1 VAIPA
6 YLEPN
11 GRAAIPSRLR
21 PATGGTLEVQLLPR
35 PPLGT
40 ASLANADQGAAASV
54 SWVDDDGASHS
65 EPLWLLVNLPGGD
78 PVAEPPPAE
87 GLVEADRYGGTF
99 ARARAT
105 SVNLDDGLEHA
116 FVFALARV
124 AGPAGELLADTAA
137 LRQLGGAAWFD
148 RGGQLGHVKAINGQ
162 DFTAGAMAD
171 RIDSGELCHGKLDV
185 TDPAH
190 PALQLTHGPAL
201 EGGRRRATLG
211 DLVAVMGEPARTLQ
225 LREAGP
231 NEIDVVGVTIVVAP
245 EPPGPQPGD
254 PWSSGVTVEEL
265 ARSLA
270 VAVPPSG
277 SGPVV
282 DRLRL
287 AIATAEDAVGAYT
300 GRRTAGDW
308 PATVPAGPHVAVL
321 QLATRIYRAADV
333 TFGVLQTELGTAYTG
348 RWITPELDAALI
360 GWRRSWGIA

>member
-1 VAIPA
+1 MW
-6 YLEPN
+6 L
-11 GRAAIPSRLR
+11 
-21 PATGGTLEVQLLPR
+21 
-35 PPLGT
+35 
-40 ASLANADQGAAASV
+40 
-54 SWVDDDGASHS
+54 DDDGASHL
-65 EPLWLLVNLPGGD
+65 EPLWLLVNLPAGD
-78 PVAEPPPAE
+78 PVAEPPAPE

-116 FVFALARV
+116 FLFALARV
-124 AGPAGELLADTAA
+124 AGPGGELLADTAA
-137 LRQLGGAAWFD
+137 LRALGGAAWFD
-148 RGGQLGHVKAINGQ
+148 HGGQLGHVKALNGA
-162 DFTAGAMAD
+162 DFMAGAMAD
-171 RIDSGELCHGKLDV
+171 RIDSGELNHGKLDLA

-190 PALQLTHGPAL
+190 PALLLTHGPAL
-201 EGGRRRATLG
+201 AGGRRRATLG
-211 DLVAVMGEPARTLQ
+211 DLVSCLGEPARALQ

-231 NEIDVVGVTIVVAP
+231 NEIDVVGAAVIVAP

-254 PWSSGVTVEEL
+254 PWSSGVTVDEL
-265 ARSLA
+265 ARALA
-270 VAVPPSG
+270 VAVPVSG
-277 SGPVV
+277 TGPLV

-300 GRRTAGDW
+300 GRRTVADW

-321 QLATRIYRAADV
+321 QVATRVYRAADV